1 MTPAQNGT
9 LSAFRP
15 AIFLEKCRGIWG
27 ALLPGMMTVLI
38 ITAALFAGGF
48 FVEVI
53 SAATAPMGYQDE
65 EGFHFG
71 REISTRAEN
80 WENENPS

>member
-1 MTPAQNGT
+1 M
-9 LSAFRP
+9 
-15 AIFLEKCRGIWG
+15 I
-27 ALLPGMMTVLI
+27 TVLI

-53 SAATAPMGYQDE
+53 SAATAPMGYQDD

-71 REISTRAEN
+71 REISPRSDWDN
-80 WENENPS
+80 QNPS